1 MSRQTGTEDFLKID
15 KIYPY
20 AVLGIL
26 LLALILGLTGLNKG
40 LWNDEYFTIHKISHP
55 KIVEMFRELRRDV
68 HPPLYYVLLYFW
80 GQISKKEEFL
90 RLFSV
95 FLSLGTLTIV
105 INWIKQYSP
114 LASLL
119 AGVYLATTPIMLRY
133 SQELKAYPLLVF
145 ATSLAFL
152 FASHIIAKPE
162 KSLGYIGLS
171 LSLVVAVSTHL
182 VGIMLIPSIFFFIYL
197 QAFLLKQKIQY
208 LKLTAAII
216 IPTITFIYFKFFWL
230 KQVREIQDTWWW
242 MPDINLDLISSTA
255 KYVFGLSSLY
265 LPLNWIPLLAF
276 LVSGIF
282 AISVWF
288 GNWRISFPFL
298 VVAIIFWL
306 VILIYSLLDS
316 PIFYYRIIL
325 PSLVPFIAFVALQ
338 IATISSRKIKIASI
352 VCLLILSLS
361 YTVNWVTHQAYK
373 PVEENREV
381 ARLVELEW
389 QPNNLVIFYPG
400 FIQGTVN
407 YYFKKIPVAQQI
419 LVSQAN
425 NINKIEMNAIEK
437 KIKTLSDKSRERD
450 IIDIFLVVMSWNVE
464 GYKELLDNVLHFFQN
479 QKFLK
484 TRVHL
489 FLIKGHDS
497 YFSNQFESAD
507 QFIVVSE
514 SKLGKPYFYQDF
526 GMYVSS
532 KYMAV
537 LNRS

>member
-1 MSRQTGTEDFLKID
+1 MSKQTGTAHLLSIKN
-15 KIYPY
+15 IYPY
-20 AVLGIL
+20 AFFGIL
-26 LLALILGLTGLNKG
+26 LLAGVLGLIGLNKG

-55 KIVEMFRELRRDV
+55 NIVEMFRELRRDV
-68 HPPLYYVLLYFW
+68 HPPLYYILLYFW

-95 FLSLGTLTIV
+95 GLSLGTLTIV

-162 KSLGYIGLS
+162 KFLGYIGLC
-171 LSLVVAVSTHL
+171 LSFFFAVCTHL
-182 VGIMLIPSIFFFIYL
+182 VGIMLIPSIVCFIYI
-197 QAFLLKQKIQY
+197 QAFLLRKKIQD
-208 LKLTAAII
+208 LKLLLAII
-216 IPTITFIYFKFFWL
+216 IPIITFLYIKFFWL
-230 KQVREIQDTWWW
+230 KQVREIQETWWW
-242 MPDINLDLISSTA
+242 MPDINLNLISSTA

-265 LPLNWIPLLAF
+265 LPITIIPYCAF

-282 AISVWF
+282 ALSVFF
-288 GNWRISFPFL
+288 GSWRISFPFL
-298 VVAIIFWL
+298 AATIIYWI
-306 VILIYSLLDS
+306 VILVYSLIGS

-325 PSLVPFIAFVALQ
+325 PSLVPFVAFVALQ
-338 IATISSRKIKIASI
+338 IATIPTHKIKIASI
-352 VCLLILSLS
+352 VCLIILSLS
-361 YTVNWVTHQAYK
+361 YTANWVTHQAYK

-389 QPNNLVIFYPG
+389 QKNDLIIFYPD

-407 YYFKKIPVAQQI
+407 YYFKKIPLEKQI
-419 LVSQAN
+419 VVLRTNNLNEINN
-425 NINKIEMNAIEK
+425 NIKTKISMIY
-437 KIKTLSDKSRERD
+437 RERK
-450 IIDIFLVVMSWNVE
+450 IIDLFFVVMDGNLE
-464 GYKELLDNVLHFFQN
+464 GYNDLLYNVFHVLKDKMIKE
-479 QKFLK
+479 

-497 YFSNQFESAD
+497 YFSNKSESVDKFLVA
-507 QFIVVSE
+507 SE
-514 SKLGKPYFYQDF
+514 SKLGKPYLYQDF

-532 KYMAV
+532 KYIS
-537 LNRS
+537 R

>member
-1 MSRQTGTEDFLKID
+1 MSKKTGTAHLLSINN
-15 KIYPY
+15 IYPY
-20 AVLGIL
+20 AFLGIL
-26 LLALILGLTGLNKG
+26 LLAGVLGLIGLNKG

-55 KIVEMFRELRRDV
+55 NIVEMFRELRTDV
-68 HPPLYYVLLYFW
+68 HPPLYYILLYFW
-80 GQISKKEEFL
+80 AQISKKEEFL
-90 RLFSV
+90 RVFSV
-95 FLSLGTLTIV
+95 LLSLGTLAIV
-105 INWIKQYSP
+105 MNWIKQYSH

-162 KSLGYIGLS
+162 KFLGYIGLCWS
-171 LSLVVAVSTHL
+171 LFVAVCTHL
-182 VGIMLIPSIFFFIYL
+182 VGIMLIPSIVCFIYI
-197 QAFLLKQKIQY
+197 QALLLKKKIQY
-208 LKLTAAII
+208 LKLAVAII
-216 IPTITFIYFKFFWL
+216 IPTITFLYLKFFWL
-230 KQVREIQDTWWW
+230 KQVQEIQDTWWW

-265 LPLNWIPLLAF
+265 LPITIIPYFAF
-276 LVSGIF
+276 LVLGIF
-282 AISVWF
+282 AGSVFF
-288 GNWRISFPFL
+288 GDWKISFPFL
-298 VVAIIFWL
+298 AATIIFWV
-306 VILIYSLLDS
+306 VILVYSLIDS

-325 PSLVPFIAFVALQ
+325 PSLVPFVAFVALQ
-338 IATISSRKIKIASI
+338 IATIPIQKIKIASI
-352 VCLLILSLS
+352 VCLIILSLS
-361 YTVNWVTHQAYK
+361 YTANWVTHQAYK

-389 QPNNLVIFYPG
+389 QKNDFIIFYPD

-407 YYFKKIPVAQQI
+407 YYFKNIPLDKQIVVLQTNNFNKIN
-419 LVSQAN
+419 N
-425 NINKIEMNAIEK
+425 NINTK
-437 KIKTLSDKSRERD
+437 LSSFFRERE
-450 IIDIFLVVMSWNVE
+450 IKDIFFVAMDGNIE
-464 GYKELLDNVLHFFQN
+464 GYNELLYNVLN
-479 QKFLK
+479 VLKYKMIKK
-484 TRVHL
+484 TRFHL

-497 YFSNQFESAD
+497 YFSNQFESVD
-507 QFIVVSE
+507 KFIVASE

>member
-1 MSRQTGTEDFLKID
+1 MSKKTGTAHFLSINNL
-15 KIYPY
+15 YPY
-20 AVLGIL
+20 ALFGIL
-26 LLALILGLTGLNKG
+26 FLAVILDLTGLNKG

-55 KIVEMFRELRRDV
+55 NIVEMFRELRRDV
-68 HPPLYYVLLYFW
+68 HPPLYYILLYFW
-80 GQISKKEEFL
+80 GKISKKEEFL

-95 FLSLGTLTIV
+95 CLSLGTLTIV
-105 INWIKQYSP
+105 ISWIKQYSP

-162 KSLGYIGLS
+162 KFLGYIGLC
-171 LSLVVAVSTHL
+171 LSLFVVVCTHL
-182 VGIMLIPSIFFFIYL
+182 VGIMLIPSIVCFIYI
-197 QAFLLKQKIQY
+197 QAFLLKKKIQN
-208 LKLTAAII
+208 LKLAVAII
-216 IPTITFIYFKFFWL
+216 IPSITFLYFKFFWL

-242 MPDINLDLISSTA
+242 MPNINLDLISSTA

-265 LPLNWIPLLAF
+265 LPITIIPYFAF

-282 AISVWF
+282 AISVFF

-298 VVAIIFWL
+298 AAAIIFWL
-306 VILIYSLLDS
+306 EVVVYSMIDS

-325 PSLVPFIAFVALQ
+325 PGLVPFVAFVALQ
-338 IATISSRKIKIASI
+338 IATIPTHKIKIASI
-352 VCLLILSLS
+352 VCLIILSLS
-361 YTVNWVTHQAYK
+361 YTANWVTHQAYK

-381 ARLVELEW
+381 ARLVELDRK
-389 QPNNLVIFYPG
+389 PNDLIIFYPG

-407 YYFKKIPVAQQI
+407 YYFKNIPLEKQV
-419 LVSQAN
+419 LVSPTN
-425 NINKIEMNAIEK
+425 NNLSEIENNLKK
-437 KIKTLSDKSRERD
+437 KISSVYREREV
-450 IIDIFLVVMSWNVE
+450 IDIFFVVMSWDVK
-464 GYKELLDNVLHFFQN
+464 GYNELLYNVLN
-479 QKFLK
+479 VLKSKIIKK

-497 YFSNQFESAD
+497 YFSNKFESVDKFLVA
-507 QFIVVSE
+507 SE
-514 SKLGKPYFYQDF
+514 SKLGKPYLYQDF

-532 KYMAV
+532 KYIAV
-537 LNRS
+537 LDRF